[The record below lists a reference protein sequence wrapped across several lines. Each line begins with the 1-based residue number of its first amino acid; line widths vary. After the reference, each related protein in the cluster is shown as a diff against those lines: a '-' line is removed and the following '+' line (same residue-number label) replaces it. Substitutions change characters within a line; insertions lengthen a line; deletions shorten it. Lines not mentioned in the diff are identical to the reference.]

1 MSSSIAVAI
10 AGLSACAVTSAGI
23 YTISRF
29 EEAARRYSVYFVSF
43 AAGVLIT
50 VSFLHLIPHSIK
62 LTGSAPAYV
71 LAGLLGLY
79 LIDRLLERH
88 GHEEAPP
95 HSGAGTAA
103 MIGIGLHSL
112 LDGMIFSI
120 TFTAGMTTGILSAVG
135 MVLHEFPE
143 GIIMFTL
150 LERFGYDRR
159 HAVWI
164 AFLVAGVTTPAGV
177 LVSYPFVRRL
187 DLSALAPLIAACGG
201 ALVYV
206 GASHLLPMTL
216 QEKKGGTLLFLCLGV
231 VLAALVILVKHA

>member
-1 MSSSIAVAI
+1 MSSPIAVAI

-29 EEAARRYSVYFVSF
+29 EDAARRYSVYFVSF

-50 VSFLHLIPHSIK
+50 VSLLHLVPHSVR
-62 LTGSAPAYV
+62 LTETAPAYV
-71 LAGLLGLY
+71 LSGLLGLY

-88 GHEEAPP
+88 GHEDTGG
-95 HSGAGTAA
+95 HSGAGVAA

-120 TFTAGMTTGILSAVG
+120 TFTAGIMTGILSAIG

-159 HAVWI
+159 QSIWI

-177 LVSYPFVRRL
+177 LLSYPFIRLL
-187 DLSALAPLIAACGG
+187 DLSTLAPLIAACGG

-231 VLAALVILVKHA
+231 VLASLVIVVKHA